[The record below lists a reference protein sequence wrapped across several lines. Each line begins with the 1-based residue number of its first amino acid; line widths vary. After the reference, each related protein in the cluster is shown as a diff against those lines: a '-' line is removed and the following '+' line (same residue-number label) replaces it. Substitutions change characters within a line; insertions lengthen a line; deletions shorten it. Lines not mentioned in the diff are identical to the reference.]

1 MTNRTMKKPLRI
13 LIALPLALLL
23 GACPKDKPVANT
35 TDSIPVDT
43 TPLDT
48 TTPTDLSKIHA
59 NLPAAEPDTFK
70 PRKLTP
76 PRELRV
82 SGNIP
87 AAPGPLMEAVQ
98 REQSFTRFC
107 YTEFGQKSDPTLRG
121 NVAMVVS
128 VGSSGITG
136 ARVGDSN
143 WSGPTAGRAVNSC
156 LNEKAKLAWKLSPGM
171 VRPGSYVVQLSFSG
185 A

>member
-1 MTNRTMKKPLRI
+1 MIKRTLN
-13 LIALPLALLL
+13 ALFALTLL
-23 GACPKDKPVANT
+23 FGLTGCPKDKPVAKRDT
-35 TDSIPVDT
+35 IPVDT

-48 TTPTDLSKIHA
+48 TTPTDLSQIHS
-59 NLPAAEPDTFK
+59 NLPPPAPDTFTR
-70 PRKLTP
+70 RKLTP
-76 PRELRV
+76 TGGSQATASV
-82 SGNIP
+82 P

-128 VGSSGITG
+128 VGANGITG

-143 WSGPTAGRAVNSC
+143 WSGQTAGRAVNSC
-156 LNEKAKLAWKLSPGM
+156 LNDKAKQAWKLSPGA
-171 VRPGSYVVQLSFSG
+171 VKPGSYVVQLSFSG

>member
-1 MTNRTMKKPLRI
+1 MKKSLS
-13 LIALPLALLL
+13 LLL
-23 GACPKDKPVANT
+23 AMPVVVLLAACPKDKPIAHI
-35 TDSIPVDT
+35 DSMPVDT

-48 TTPTDLSKIHA
+48 TTPTDLSAIHS
-59 NLPAAEPDTFK
+59 NLPPAEPDTFK
-70 PRKLTP
+70 PRKLTVAP
-76 PRELRV
+76 SLRV
-82 SGNIP
+82 AGNVP
-87 AAPGPLMEAVQ
+87 AAPAPLMEAVQ

-128 VGSSGITG
+128 VGANGITG

-156 LNEKAKLAWKLSPGM
+156 LNDKAKLAWKLSPG
-171 VRPGSYVVQLSFSG
+171 VVKPGSYVVQLSFSG

>member
-1 MTNRTMKKPLRI
+1 MKKLLRI
-13 LIALPLALLL
+13 LIALPMALLL
-23 GACPKDKPVANT
+23 GACPKDKPVAR

-59 NLPAAEPDTFK
+59 TLPPAEPDTFK

-87 AAPGPLMEAVQ
+87 AAPAPLMEAVQ

-128 VGSSGITG
+128 VGSNGITG

-156 LNEKAKLAWKLSPGM
+156 LNEKAKLAWKLSPGV

>member
-1 MTNRTMKKPLRI
+1 MNKSLN
-13 LIALPLALLL
+13 ALLL
-23 GACPKDKPVANT
+23 LPLVVALAACPKDKPVAKR
-35 TDSIPVDT
+35 DSIPVDT

-48 TTPTDLSKIHA
+48 TTPTDLSTVKS
-59 NLPAAEPDTFK
+59 NLPPVEPDTFK
-70 PRKLTP
+70 KRVLTP
-76 PRELRV
+76 
-82 SGNIP
+82 SGGNRATASVP

-107 YTEFGQKSDPTLRG
+107 YTEFGQKSDPSLRG

-128 VGSSGITG
+128 VGASGITG

-143 WSGPTAGRAVNSC
+143 WSGQTAGRAVNSC
-156 LNEKAKLAWKLSPGM
+156 LNDKAKEAWKLSPG
-171 VRPGSYVVQLSFSG
+171 VVKPGSYVVQLSFSG

>member
-1 MTNRTMKKPLRI
+1 MKTALRV
-13 LIALPLALLL
+13 LFALPFVVALA
-23 GACPKDKPVANT
+23 ACPKDKSAQRF
-35 TDSIPVDT
+35 PVDT

-48 TTPTDLSKIHA
+48 TTPADLSQIQS
-59 NLPAAEPDTFK
+59 NLPDAEPDTFTR
-70 PRKLTP
+70 RKLTP
-76 PRELRV
+76 VGGTRV
-82 SGNIP
+82 GASIP

-128 VGSSGITG
+128 VNAGGITG
-136 ARVGDSN
+136 ARVADSN

-156 LNEKAKLAWKLSPGM
+156 LNDKAKLAWKLSPGA
-171 VRPGSYVVQLSFSG
+171 VKPGSYVVQLSFSG

>member
-1 MTNRTMKKPLRI
+1 MKKTSRSALF
-13 LIALPLALLL
+13 ALPLVLALA
-23 GACPKDKPVANT
+23 ACPRDKPVAKR
-35 TDSIPVDT
+35 DSIPVDT

-48 TTPTDLSKIHA
+48 TTPTDLSQIHS
-59 NLPAAEPDTFK
+59 NLPAPEPDTFTR
-70 PRKLTP
+70 RKLTP
-76 PRELRV
+76 SGGTSQATV
-82 SGNIP
+82 SVP

-128 VGSSGITG
+128 VGANGITG

-143 WSGPTAGRAVNSC
+143 WSGQTAGRAVNSC
-156 LNEKAKLAWKLSPGM
+156 LNDKAKQAWKLSPGA
-171 VRPGSYVVQLSFSG
+171 VKPGSYVVQLSFSG

>member
-1 MTNRTMKKPLRI
+1 MKKFPRVL
-13 LIALPLALLL
+13 LALPLVFAL
-23 GACPKDKPVANT
+23 GACPKDKPVAR

-48 TTPTDLSKIHA
+48 TTPTDLSKIQS
-59 NLPAAEPDTFK
+59 NLPAAEPDTFTK
-70 PRKLTP
+70 RKLTP
-76 PRELRV
+76 
-82 SGNIP
+82 SGGTGATASVP

-128 VGSSGITG
+128 VGASGITA

-143 WSGPTAGRAVNSC
+143 WSGATAGRAVNSC
-156 LNEKAKLAWKLSPGM
+156 LNDKAKLAWKLSPG
-171 VRPGSYVVQLSFSG
+171 VVKPGSYVVQLSFSG

>member
-1 MTNRTMKKPLRI
+1 MKKPLRV
-13 LIALPLALLL
+13 LFAFPMALLL
-23 GACPKDKPVANT
+23 SACPNDKPVAR

-48 TTPTDLSKIHA
+48 TTPTDLSKIHSKI
-59 NLPAAEPDTFK
+59 PAAEPDTFK

-76 PRELRV
+76 PAALHV
-82 SGNIP
+82 AGNIP
-87 AAPGPLMEAVQ
+87 NAPAPLMEAVQ

-128 VGSSGITG
+128 VGARGITG

-156 LNEKAKLAWKLSPGM
+156 LNDKAKLAWKLSPGT
-171 VRPGSYVVQLSFSG
+171 VKPGSYVVQLSFSG

>member
-1 MTNRTMKKPLRI
+1 MMKKPLSV
-13 LIALPLALLL
+13 LLALPLAFLLA
-23 GACPKDKPVANT
+23 ACPKDKPVAHV
-35 TDSIPVDT
+35 DSIPVDT

-48 TTPTDLSKIHA
+48 TTPTDLSKIHS
-59 NLPAAEPDTFK
+59 NLPAVEPDTFK

-76 PRELRV
+76 PPSLHV
-82 SGNIP
+82 AGNIP
-87 AAPGPLMEAVQ
+87 AAPAALMEAVQ

-121 NVAMVVS
+121 NVAMVVN
-128 VGSSGITG
+128 VGSNGITG

-156 LNEKAKLAWKLSPGM
+156 LNDKAKLAWKLSPGA

>member
-1 MTNRTMKKPLRI
+1 MTKPLN
-13 LIALPLALLL
+13 ALLL
-23 GACPKDKPVANT
+23 LPLVAALAACPKDKPVAR
-35 TDSIPVDT
+35 TDSIQVDT

-48 TTPTDLSKIHA
+48 TTTTDLSNIKS
-59 NLPAAEPDTFK
+59 NLPAAAPDTFK
-70 PRKLTP
+70 PRVLTP
-76 PRELRV
+76 SGGGARV
-82 SGNIP
+82 ASVP

-107 YTEFGQKSDPTLRG
+107 YTEFGQKSDPSLRG

-128 VGSSGITG
+128 VGANGITG

-143 WSGPTAGRAVNSC
+143 WSGQTAGRAVNSC
-156 LNEKAKLAWKLSPGM
+156 LNDKAKQAWKLSPG
-171 VRPGSYVVQLSFSG
+171 VVKPGSYVVQLSFSG